1 MNRRYFYAL
10 TTIVLLIVEVLIAL
24 FVHDTFIRPYV
35 GDVLVVFVVYC
46 FVRIFIPENVKLLP
60 LFVFLFAVVV
70 EVLQFFHIVD
80 LLGLGGITFFRVL
93 IGGTFDLK
101 DILCYG
107 VGCVLLTVWDY
118 VLLERFFNRR
128 KNEDE

>member
-70 EVLQFFHIVD
+70 EILQFFHIVD

-93 IGGTFDLK
+93 IGGTFDWK

-118 VLLERFFNRR
+118 VLLRRFFNREKR
-128 KNEDE
+128 EDE